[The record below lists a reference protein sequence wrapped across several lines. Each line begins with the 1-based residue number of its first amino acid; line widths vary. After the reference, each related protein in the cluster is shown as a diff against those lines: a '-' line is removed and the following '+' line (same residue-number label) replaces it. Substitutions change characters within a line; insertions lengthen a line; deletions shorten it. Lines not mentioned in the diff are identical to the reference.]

1 MAYIEYEMARCFKSI
16 VDFDFRNTFGYIFVS
31 PAAIAFNKFILSLLY
46 CYFIAVVI
54 TY

>member
-16 VDFDFRNTFGYIFVS
+16 VDFDFRNTFNIFVS
-31 PAAIAFNKFILSLLY
+31 PAAIAFNQFILSLLY

-54 TY
+54 KY